1 MVVRGEWQGKEKEK
15 KIVPDNC
22 IEIDYSSW
30 IKQCTVHIAVK
41 GKPDGTSHL
50 SPWISGVFEN
60 I

>member
-50 SPWISGVFEN
+50 SPWIS
-60 I
+60 